1 MKLRL
6 SILLLWLA
14 LLTPAAPAFAQGCA
28 LCSTAASA
36 AGAKAQ
42 KALSRGVLILLVPPT
57 AVMLGLIGIVFRQ
70 RRSRNQ

>member
-1 MKLRL
+1 MKLRV

-14 LLTPAAPAFAQGCA
+14 LWATPAWSQGCA

-42 KALSRGVLILLVPPT
+42 KALSRGVLILLIPPT

>member
-14 LLTPAAPAFAQGCA
+14 LWATPAWSQGCA

-70 RRSRNQ
+70 RHKRDQ